1 MPRPRVV
8 DRAAAVAAQH
18 VESLIDGTAVDL
30 GDRAFRLLD
39 DDPAVQ
45 RALELLGEDLAEPHR
60 PLLEQTDRG
69 HLRQSLHHM
78 HIGGLHLT
86 KVSPEQVQGAD
97 DLQRSLSGR
106 ACTDRNP
113 TATARGANV
122 GHRPLALRS
131 SAFVTGVPVR

>member
-30 GDRAFRLLD
+30 GDRALRLLD

-45 RALELLGEDLAEPHR
+45 CALHG

-69 HLRQSLHHM
+69 HVRQSLHHM

-113 TATARGANV
+113 TATARG
-122 GHRPLALRS
+122 GLAQ
-131 SAFVTGVPVR
+131 PVST